1 VESLGPGNAACGD
14 CQLRE
19 LVGLIPAGG
28 WASRV
33 APLPCSKELF
43 PIGFG
48 EVGDGS
54 GLRPKPVCQYLLEKV
69 RLAGAGKVY
78 VILREGKWDI
88 PAYFG
93 DGSALGLSLAYLLT
107 GVPYGPPF
115 TLDQA
120 FPFASEATVLFG
132 FPDIIV
138 RPEDVYSKLLA
149 RLVSAEVDLVLGL
162 FRAHDTAALD
172 MVETDDEGRVYSL
185 QLKPATTKLLHTWM
199 TAAWAPAFT
208 SFMHE
213 YLAAALDEFKRS
225 SSFTVG
231 ATETELTMGHVFQA
245 ALSAGLRVESVY
257 FETGS
262 YLDIGT
268 PDDMIKAVRSFF

>member
-1 VESLGPGNAACGD
+1 
-14 CQLRE
+14 
-19 LVGLIPAGG
+19 
-28 WASRV
+28 
-33 APLPCSKELF
+33 LF
-43 PIGFG
+43 PVGFG
-48 EVGDGS
+48 EAWDGS
-54 GLRPKPVCQYLLEKV
+54 GLRPKPVCQYLLENI
-69 RLAGAGKVY
+69 RFAGAGKVY

-93 DGSALGLSLAYLLT
+93 DGSVLGLSVAYLLM

-120 FPFASEATVLFG
+120 FPFMREATVLFG

-138 RPEDVYSKLLA
+138 HPEDIYSKLVA
-149 RLVSAEVDLVLGL
+149 RLDSANVDVVLGL
-162 FRAHDTAALD
+162 FRAHDTAVLD

-185 QLKPATTKLLHTWM
+185 QLKPATTQLLHTWM
-199 TAAWAPAFT
+199 AAAWAPAFT
-208 SFMHE
+208 SYMHE
-213 YLAAALDEFKRS
+213 YLAAALDEVKRS
-225 SSFTVG
+225 SSFTAG
-231 ATETELTMGHVFQA
+231 ATETELTMGHVFKA

-268 PDDMIKAVRSFF
+268 PDDLIKAVRSFFRPALHNISGSS

>member
-1 VESLGPGNAACGD
+1 
-14 CQLRE
+14 LRE
-19 LVGLIPAGG
+19 LVGVIPAGG

-48 EVGDGS
+48 EVAGGS
-54 GLRPKPVCQYLLEKV
+54 GLRPKPVCQYLLENM
-69 RLAGAGKVY
+69 RLAGTGKVY
-78 VILREGKWDI
+78 LILRKGKWDI

-120 FPFASEATVLFG
+120 FPFSSEATVLFG

-138 RPEDVYSKLLA
+138 RPADIYSKLLA
-149 RLVSAEVDLVLGL
+149 RLFASESDVVLGL
-162 FRAHDTAALD
+162 FRAHDTSVLD
-172 MVETDDEGRVYSL
+172 MVEMDNEGRVRSL
-185 QLKPATTKLLHTWM
+185 HSKPATTRLLHTWM
-199 TAAWAPAFT
+199 TAAWAPSFT
-208 SFMHE
+208 CFMHG
-213 YLAAALDEFKRS
+213 YLATQLEEFERS
-225 SSFTVG
+225 ASFTVG
-231 ATETELTMGHVFQA
+231 ASQTDLTMGHVFQA

-268 PDDMIKAVRSFF
+268 PGDMVEAVRIFC